1 MVQMSRLVAAVAV
14 VAGGL
19 TMQSVGASAMPAL
32 DTQPAR
38 IVQAE
43 GAPGV
48 EQAQFYGRPYGYG
61 YRRPFYGYGYHRH
74 YGYYHRPF
82 FGGYGY
88 RRHFGYGGY
97 GHHRRFGYYGG
108 GYGY

>member
-1 MVQMSRLVAAVAV
+1 MVQVSRLVAAIAV

-19 TMQSVGASAMPAL
+19 TVQSVGASAMPAL
-32 DTQPAR
+32 DTRPAQIIR
-38 IVQAE
+38 TE

-48 EQAQFYGRPYGYG
+48 EQAQFYGHPYGYGYG
-61 YRRPFYGYGYHRH
+61 YRRPFYGYGYHRR
-74 YGYYHRPF
+74 YRGYHRPF

-88 RRHFGYGGY
+88 RRHFGYG
-97 GHHRRFGYYGG
+97 HHRRFGYYGG

>member
-1 MVQMSRLVAAVAV
+1 MVQVSRLVAAIAV

-19 TMQSVGASAMPAL
+19 TVQSVGASAMPAL

-38 IVQAE
+38 IVQA
-43 GAPGV
+43 GVASGV
-48 EQAQFYGRPYGYG
+48 EQAQFYGHP
-61 YRRPFYGYGYHRH
+61 YGYGYHRAF
-74 YGYYHRPF
+74 YGYGYRGYHRPV

-88 RRHFGYGGY
+88 RRHFGYG
-97 GHHRRFGYYGG
+97 HRRSSRSDGG